1 MVKAIWQVLFL
12 SAIVHATLI
21 LYSLWHD
28 KNFQFKYTDVDY
40 WIFSDAAR
48 AVSLGLSPFVRTTY
62 RYTPLLAYL
71 LVPGHWL
78 KLDGSFGKFL
88 FSAVDLCVGFLI
100 YRLLR
105 LKGWHSVDAARSAA
119 ISWLLNP
126 MALAISTRGN
136 AESIVCAVCLGVVY
150 LLMVRKR
157 LAAAVLFGFA
167 VHFKLFP
174 IIFAPSVLFFLGLYH
189 RKKSS
194 SSPAT
199 EPSSKEGK
207 QESFSLSQGM
217 GVKLSNSPLLRSAS
231 PNKLTETLSAAAMQK
246 GKSVVSRLS
255 LHAKTGESLSSTPL
269 KTTTTACGTRV
280 TIYPPSP
287 VLLSLFNGQLT
298 VKSSHLVFAAISAGT
313 FAVLTGVFYAI
324 YGQTYLQEAVLFH
337 LTRRDHRHN
346 FSPYFLPFYFESIF
360 PLPKYSSIAAFIPQV
375 VLVLLV
381 AFKYARKDLPF
392 ACFLQTFLFVT
403 FNKVCTS
410 QYFLWYLCFLPVITG
425 SLRRM
430 STLKWSGI
438 ALVWSAAQV
447 NSLSF

>member
-1 MVKAIWQVLFL
+1 MAKAIWQVLFL

-62 RYTPLLAYL
+62 RYTPLLAYM

-78 KLDGSFGKFL
+78 KLEASFGKVV
-88 FSAVDLCVGFLI
+88 FSAIDLCVGYLI

-105 LKGWHSVDAARSAA
+105 LKGWHSVDAARIAA

-136 AESIVCAVCLGVVY
+136 AESVICAVCLGVVY

-157 LAAAVLFGFA
+157 VAAAIIFGFA

-174 IIFAPSVLFFLGLYH
+174 VIFAASFMFFLGLYH
-189 RKKSS
+189 RSS
-194 SSPAT
+194 SKKRST
-199 EPSSKEGK
+199 THSSSEQPSQQQQQQQQSESN
-207 QESFSLSQGM
+207 QSFSLLHGM
-217 GVKLSNSPLLRSAS
+217 GMKLSNSPLIRSAS
-231 PNKLTETLSAAAMQK
+231 PNKLSETLSAAAMQK
-246 GKSVVSRLS
+246 GKSVVSRFS
-255 LHAKTGESLSSTPL
+255 LHANTGESLSTPL
-269 KTTTTACGTRV
+269 KTTTTAYGTRV

-287 VLLSLFNGQLT
+287 VLISLFGGRIT
-298 VKSSHLVFAAISAGT
+298 IKSSHLVFAAVSAGT
-313 FAVLTGVFYAI
+313 FTLLTGVFYAI
-324 YGQTYLQEAVLFH
+324 YGQAYLQEAVLYH
-337 LTRRDHRHN
+337 LIRRDHRHN
-346 FSPYFLPFYFESIF
+346 FSPYFLSFYFEPVI
-360 PLPKYSSIAAFIPQV
+360 PLPNYAALVSFIPQ
-375 VLVLLV
+375 LALIFLV

-410 QYFLWYLCFLPVITG
+410 QVI
-425 SLRRM
+425 R
-430 STLKWSGI
+430 
-438 ALVWSAAQV
+438 
-447 NSLSF
+447 

>member
-12 SAIVHATLI
+12 SAIVHFTLI

-48 AVSLGLSPFVRTTY
+48 AVSLGLGPFVRTTY

-78 KLDGSFGKFL
+78 KLEASFGKIL
-88 FSAVDLCVGFLI
+88 FSLVDLCVGFLI

-119 ISWLLNP
+119 VSWLLNP

-157 LAAAVLFGFA
+157 MAAAVVFGFA

-174 IIFAPSVLFFLGLYH
+174 IIFAPSILFFLGLYH
-189 RKKSS
+189 HRTSSKSRKESETS
-194 SSPAT
+194 SSPIP
-199 EPSSKEGK
+199 EPA
-207 QESFSLSQGM
+207 QSFSLSQGM

-231 PNKLTETLSAAAMQK
+231 PSKLTETFSAAAMQK
-246 GKSVVSRLS
+246 GKSVVSRMS
-255 LHAKTGESLSSTPL
+255 LHGKTGESLSPSTPL

-287 VLLSLFNGQLT
+287 ILLSLCGGQITL
-298 VKSSHLVFAAISAGT
+298 KSSHLWFSFISA
-313 FAVLTGVFYAI
+313 AVFGLLTGFFYVV
-324 YGQTYLQEAVLFH
+324 YGATYWQEAIWYH

-346 FSPYFLPFYFESIF
+346 FSPYFLAFYFESVF
-360 PLPKYSSIAAFIPQV
+360 PLPKYAAVAAFVPQV
-375 VLVLLV
+375 LLILLV
-381 AFKYARKDLPF
+381 AFKYARKDLLF

-410 QYFLWYLCFLPVITG
+410 QVREEFGDYAYFILF
-425 SLRRM
+425 
-430 STLKWSGI
+430 
-438 ALVWSAAQV
+438 AL
-447 NSLSF
+447 

>member
-12 SAIVHATLI
+12 SAAVHATLI

-78 KLDGSFGKFL
+78 KLEASFGKFL

-119 ISWLLNP
+119 VAWLLNP

-157 LAAAVLFGFA
+157 VAAALLFGFA

-174 IIFAPSVLFFLGLYH
+174 VIFAPSILFFLGLYH
-189 RKKSS
+189 RRSSTTEKSKKEPEQ
-194 SSPAT
+194 SPET
-199 EPSSKEGK
+199 
-207 QESFSLSQGM
+207 QSFSLSQGM

-246 GKSVVSRLS
+246 GKSFVSRVS
-255 LHAKTGESLSSTPL
+255 LQAKTGESLSASTPL
-269 KTTTTACGTRV
+269 RTTTTACGTRV

-287 VLLSLFNGQLT
+287 VLLSLWNGQIT
-298 VKSSHLVFAAISAGT
+298 VKSSHLWFSLISFAT
-313 FAVLTGVFYAI
+313 FALLTGVFYAI
-324 YGQTYLQEAVLFH
+324 YGQTYWQEAIWYH

-346 FSPYFLPFYFESIF
+346 FSPYFLAFYFEPLF
-360 PLPKYSSIAAFIPQV
+360 PLPKYAAVAAFVPQV
-375 VLVLLV
+375 VLTLLV

-410 QYFLWYLCFLPVITG
+410 Q
-425 SLRRM
+425 
-430 STLKWSGI
+430 
-438 ALVWSAAQV
+438 VWKELGKKHELFKFSVVLFVVSVLLAD
-447 NSLSF
+447 NHG